1 MGVILAALLLLKAKL
16 NKKTHN
22 FWKGGPHFRGE
33 GSFKSINML
42 EPEKMLLFQICDN
55 NVRLRL

>member
-1 MGVILAALLLLKAKL
+1 MGVIFAALLLLHIRKKLNIAKL

-42 EPEKMLLFQICDN
+42 EPEKNAIISDL
-55 NVRLRL
+55 